1 VNKLKNCCVALAL
14 MAVLGQAQAAFV
26 INGTRFIY
34 PAGQNSIVATVRN
47 QAKLTYGGQVW
58 VASSVANQEQANFVP
73 SPTFFKL
80 SPGQAQVVRILGV
93 QESQLPTDRESLF
106 LLNIQEIPPAP
117 KPGSNAISIAM
128 NTQVKLIYRPEA
140 LAQGRRAAEQ
150 QLRVS
155 RTASGLKLENP
166 TPYYLAISTLQVNG
180 QRAPVNAATDKALA
194 TLAPFSTIEVT
205 DTFAPGAISADLLD
219 DHGASHTVQM
229 GPRP

>member
-1 VNKLKNCCVALAL
+1 MNNWKKCCTVLAL
-14 MAVLGQAQAAFV
+14 LGVLGQAQAAFV

-93 QESQLPTDRESLF
+93 QESQLRTDRESLF

-140 LAQGRRAAEQ
+140 LTQGRRNAEQ
-150 QLRVS
+150 QLRVG
-155 RTASGLKLENP
+155 RTANGLKVENP
-166 TPYYLAISTLQVNG
+166 TAYYLAISTLQVNG
-180 QRAPVNAATDKALA
+180 QRVQVSAATDKALA
-194 TLAPFSTIEVT
+194 TLAPFSTIEVI
-205 DTFAPGAISADLLD
+205 DSFAPGKLSADLLD
-219 DHGASHTVQM
+219 DHGASNTVQL
-229 GPRP
+229 GALP

>member
-1 VNKLKNCCVALAL
+1 MNSWKKCCAALAL
-14 MAVLGQAQAAFV
+14 FGALGQAQAAFV
-26 INGTRFIY
+26 VNGTRFIY

-58 VASSVANQEQANFVP
+58 IASSETNKEQANFVP

-80 SPGQAQVVRILGV
+80 AAGQAQVVRILGV
-93 QESQLPTDRESLF
+93 QEGQLPVDRESLF

-140 LAQGRRAAEQ
+140 LAQGRRNAEQ
-150 QLRVS
+150 QLRIS
-155 RTASGLKLENP
+155 RTPAGLRVENP

-180 QRAPVNAATDKALA
+180 QRALVSAVTDKALA
-194 TLAPFSTIEVT
+194 TLAPFSSIELA
-205 DTFAPGAISADLLD
+205 DQIAPGALSADLLD
-219 DHGASHTVQM
+219 DHGASHTVQI
-229 GPRP
+229 GARL